1 MNKIQFVPFSVKEF
15 HAGSKALSDVAD
27 IADIA
32 GFQRI
37 CVDRKEYGNSF
48 INKIYSLV
56 WWLKSCLWLLRIPR
70 NAIVLINY
78 PTKVLSGRL
87 GVMFLRAVRNKLN
100 ARLLAVVHDISA
112 LRGRAPACENGIEGP
127 LNELIKLS
135 SRLIVHNELMK
146 QWLENHGVATKKMV
160 VLGVFDYLLKN
171 RPSPKYATLPIN
183 NVAIAGNLNAEK
195 AAYLCSLNKVPYIQ
209 WQIYGV
215 NYDANTVYGDN
226 VFYNGAYPPDVLPEK
241 LNAHFGLVWDGSS
254 IDTCEGYMGEYLS
267 YNNPHKLSLYLA
279 SGLPVIVWKKSA
291 LSDWIL
297 QRGLGIAV
305 ESLYEIPNV
314 LKDMPISGY
323 NNMLANVELVSRK
336 LQTGHYMK
344 TAIEFA
350 VELIQK
356 EI

>member
-1 MNKIQFVPFSVKEF
+1 
-15 HAGSKALSDVAD
+15 
-27 IADIA
+27 
-32 GFQRI
+32 
-37 CVDRKEYGNSF
+37 
-48 INKIYSLV
+48 
-56 WWLKSCLWLLRIPR
+56 
-70 NAIVLINY
+70 
-78 PTKVLSGRL
+78 
-87 GVMFLRAVRNKLN
+87 
-100 ARLLAVVHDISA
+100 
-112 LRGRAPACENGIEGP
+112 
-127 LNELIKLS
+127 
-135 SRLIVHNELMK
+135 
-146 QWLENHGVATKKMV
+146 
-160 VLGVFDYLLKN
+160 
-171 RPSPKYATLPIN
+171 
-183 NVAIAGNLNAEK
+183 
-195 AAYLCSLNKVPYIQ
+195 
-209 WQIYGV
+209 
-215 NYDANTVYGDN
+215 
-226 VFYNGAYPPDVLPEK
+226 
-241 LNAHFGLVWDGSS
+241 
-254 IDTCEGYMGEYLS
+254 MGEYLS